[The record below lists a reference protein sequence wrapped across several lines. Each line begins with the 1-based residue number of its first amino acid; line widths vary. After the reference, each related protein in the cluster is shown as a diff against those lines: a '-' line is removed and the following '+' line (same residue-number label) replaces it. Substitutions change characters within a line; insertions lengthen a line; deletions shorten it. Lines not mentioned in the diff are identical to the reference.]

1 MQLFLHL
8 IFIEGFAIDPR
19 FMLLTN
25 FKPTYRCFCILA
37 FSLYLLSQFLCIL
50 LYLKFFFCKY
60 DVLLVLGSLF
70 LTSARRYMF
79 LPGVYLFVCLSF
91 CLFVCLFVCV
101 QHNSKSYGSI
111 LMKFSGIS
119 CYIKIWK
126 WFIFERSRS
135 KVKVKIDQ
143 KVKFT

>member
-1 MQLFLHL
+1 
-8 IFIEGFAIDPR
+8 
-19 FMLLTN
+19 
-25 FKPTYRCFCILA
+25 
-37 FSLYLLSQFLCIL
+37 
-50 LYLKFFFCKY
+50 
-60 DVLLVLGSLF
+60 
-70 LTSARRYMF
+70 MF
-79 LPGVYLFVCLSF
+79 LPAFI

-111 LMKFSGIS
+111 WMKFSGIN

-126 WFIFERSRS
+126 RFIFERSRS

>member
-1 MQLFLHL
+1 MFL
-8 IFIEGFAIDPR
+8 
-19 FMLLTN
+19 
-25 FKPTYRCFCILA
+25 LA
-37 FSLYLLSQFLCIL
+37 FIC
-50 LYLKFFFCKY
+50 
-60 DVLLVLGSLF
+60 
-70 LTSARRYMF
+70 
-79 LPGVYLFVCLSF
+79 LFVCLS
-91 CLFVCLFVCV
+91 V

-111 LMKFSGIS
+111 LMKFSGIN

>member
-1 MQLFLHL
+1 MMVG
-8 IFIEGFAIDPR
+8 IIDLR
-19 FMLLTN
+19 QEV
-25 FKPTYRCFCILA
+25 YVIA
-37 FSLYLLSQFLCIL
+37 
-50 LYLKFFFCKY
+50 
-60 DVLLVLGSLF
+60 
-70 LTSARRYMF
+70 
-79 LPGVYLFVCLSF
+79 GVY
-91 CLFVCLFVCV
+91 LFVCV

-111 LMKFSGIS
+111 LMKFSGIN

>member
-1 MQLFLHL
+1 MGERCCLAEVCALRVLFWF
-8 IFIEGFAIDPR
+8 FIETAVY
-19 FMLLTN
+19 LLTLIN
-25 FKPTYRCFCILA
+25 FYIISSYLFKICEFYLTYSPYLYFFLLLQILVTD
-37 FSLYLLSQFLCIL
+37 FSDL
-50 LYLKFFFCKY
+50 
-60 DVLLVLGSLF
+60 

-79 LPGVYLFVCLSF
+79 LPAFI
-91 CLFVCLFVCV
+91 CLFVCV

-111 LMKFSGIS
+111 LMKFSGIN

-126 WFIFERSRS
+126 WFIFERSSS

>member
-1 MQLFLHL
+1 MNKTCL
-8 IFIEGFAIDPR
+8 IFQGNHFSVFTFA
-19 FMLLTN
+19 
-25 FKPTYRCFCILA
+25 Y
-37 FSLYLLSQFLCIL
+37 
-50 LYLKFFFCKY
+50 
-60 DVLLVLGSLF
+60 

-79 LPGVYLFVCLSF
+79 LPAFMFV

-111 LMKFSGIS
+111 LMKFSGIN

-135 KVKVKIDQ
+135 EVKVKIDQ

>member
-1 MQLFLHL
+1 
-8 IFIEGFAIDPR
+8 
-19 FMLLTN
+19 
-25 FKPTYRCFCILA
+25 
-37 FSLYLLSQFLCIL
+37 
-50 LYLKFFFCKY
+50 
-60 DVLLVLGSLF
+60 
-70 LTSARRYMF
+70 MF
-79 LPGVYLFVCLSF
+79 LPAFICLS
-91 CLFVCLFVCV
+91 VCLFVCV

-111 LMKFSGIS
+111 LMTFSGIN

>member
-1 MQLFLHL
+1 MFL
-8 IFIEGFAIDPR
+8 
-19 FMLLTN
+19 N
-25 FKPTYRCFCILA
+25 VC
-37 FSLYLLSQFLCIL
+37 
-50 LYLKFFFCKY
+50 
-60 DVLLVLGSLF
+60 VLLPAGSVAHSS
-70 LTSARRYMF
+70 LTTNAQAQERGAKMYLTLLVDLRMF
-79 LPGVYLFVCLSF
+79 LPAFIG
-91 CLFVCLFVCV
+91 LFVCLFVCV

-111 LMKFSGIS
+111 LMKFSGIN

>member
-1 MQLFLHL
+1 MSLTELQSCQIGSNPMNPEYEIMSPHPLHERKGRLQGPDNRLNLNQRFLISMTFLNLKSLHHMNL
-8 IFIEGFAIDPR
+8 TDLRQEVYVFA
-19 FMLLTN
+19 
-25 FKPTYRCFCILA
+25 
-37 FSLYLLSQFLCIL
+37 
-50 LYLKFFFCKY
+50 
-60 DVLLVLGSLF
+60 
-70 LTSARRYMF
+70 
-79 LPGVYLFVCLSF
+79 GVY
-91 CLFVCLFVCV
+91 LFVCLFVCV

-111 LMKFSGIS
+111 LMKFSGIN